1 MVKRPDAPRRSAVP
15 WSALAS
21 GAVLIGLALAG
32 SLALQ
37 QAQPPAPD
45 LAGPAGAASAAAGA
59 ASVTSAGLAPTAP
72 PSLTPGSSSS
82 SGDAD
87 APPAPTAPAS
97 AALRPKAD
105 GAASAALVPVA
116 DRPGS
121 AAVPAQAPQA
131 ATTAS
136 ITPLPEDTARLRARD
151 LTVPVQGVARAQLSD
166 TFTQARAGGA
176 RRHDAI
182 DILAPKGTPVLAVE
196 DGRIAK
202 LFFSQGG
209 GGITVYQFDPGEQYA
224 YYYAHLDRYAD
235 GLKEG
240 QTVRRGQVIGYVG
253 ATGNASADA
262 PHLHF
267 AIHVLNAQ
275 KEWWKGDALNP
286 YPVLRGAP

>member
-59 ASVTSAGLAPTAP
+59 ASATSAGLTPTAP

-121 AAVPAQAPQA
+121 AAVLAQAPQA
-131 ATTAS
+131 TTP

-240 QTVRRGQVIGYVG
+240 QSVRRGQVIGYVG